1 MPLKPA
7 AAPRAPRSDGRRIL
21 AILAVIAAVIAVPV
35 GIVSGISWLDLQSG
49 WSGAGRPLPKW
60 VTSGEVR
67 ATTRDGTL
75 VKLRVAFDAGS
86 SSTRSAVQ
94 RRMRELGLLLE
105 LSIGAH
111 STPELAG
118 AAGIARLSQ
127 DMLRRVNDYLGR
139 EGVEPVRSVAI
150 QDLWYTRP

>member
-1 MPLKPA
+1 MASRPA
-7 AAPRAPRSDGRRIL
+7 PPRRNDLRRIA
-21 AILAVIAAVIAVPV
+21 AILAVIAALIAVPA
-35 GIVSGISWLDLQSG
+35 GIVGGIDWLDLSSG

-60 VTSGEVR
+60 VTSGELR

-86 SSTRSAVQ
+86 SSTKSAVQ
-94 RRMRELGLLLE
+94 RRMRELGLLME

-111 STPELAG
+111 SAPELAG
-118 AAGIARLSQ
+118 AQGLARLSQ

-139 EGVEPVRSVAI
+139 EGVDPVKSVAI
-150 QDLWYTRP
+150 QDFWTTRP

>member
-1 MPLKPA
+1 MPPPRPN
-7 AAPRAPRSDGRRIL
+7 AAPRPRSDGRRV
-21 AILAVIAAVIAVPV
+21 AVVLAVIATLIAVPV
-35 GIVSGISWLDLQSG
+35 GIVGGIDWLDLPTG

-75 VKLRVAFDAGS
+75 VKLRVSFDAGS

-94 RRMRELGLLLE
+94 RRMREIGLLLE
-105 LSIGAH
+105 VSIGAH
-111 STPELAG
+111 STPELTG
-118 AAGIARLSQ
+118 AAGITRLSQ

-139 EGVEPVRSVAI
+139 EGTAPVKAVAI
-150 QDLWYTRP
+150 QDFWFTQP

>member
-1 MPLKPA
+1 MPPPRPN
-7 AAPRAPRSDGRRIL
+7 AAPRPRSDIRRV
-21 AILAVIAAVIAVPV
+21 AAVLAVIATLIAVPA
-35 GIVSGISWLDLQSG
+35 GIVGGIDWLDLSSG
-49 WSGAGRPLPKW
+49 WSGAGRPLPQW

-94 RRMRELGLLLE
+94 RRMRDVGLLLE
-105 LSIGAH
+105 VSIGAH

-118 AAGIARLSQ
+118 APGITRLSQ
-127 DMLRRVNDYLGR
+127 DMLRRVNDFLGS
-139 EGVEPVRSVAI
+139 EGVAPVKSVAI
-150 QDLWYTRP
+150 QDFWFTRP

>member
-1 MPLKPA
+1 LTRSATPA
-7 AAPRAPRSDGRRIL
+7 ARPRSDLRRIA
-21 AILAVIAAVIAVPV
+21 AILAVIAALIAVPSAIV
-35 GIVSGISWLDLQSG
+35 GGIGWLDLFSE

-86 SSTRSAVQ
+86 NSTKSAIQ
-94 RRMRELGLLLE
+94 RRMRELSLVLE
-105 LSIGAH
+105 VSIGAH

-118 AAGIARLSQ
+118 AQGLTRLSQ
-127 DMLRRVNDYLGR
+127 DILRRVNDYLGR
-139 EGVEPVRSVAI
+139 EGVDPVKSVAI
-150 QDLWYTRP
+150 QDFWTTRP